1 MALGLLMAIAVSMLT
16 TVSFAWLTLSA
27 NPEVSSVD
35 TSIASNGNLEIA
47 LATGTTDNY
56 APPGE
61 SQVGDSGINTTW
73 GNLINLGSGD
83 YGLENIVLRPALLNR
98 SDLNASPLHGPVYDE
113 TGRVEDMETSFG
125 FARWNSEW
133 SMFESTK
140 DLGVRAI
147 TSMDLGDSGPTR
159 QLYLELSE
167 AADAN
172 ARYVNQYHALAFN
185 SEYMAALASM
195 MTGYMVE
202 NVLKPNNPSLAD
214 KVEDSDLLNS
224 DLAQLAKMYE
234 EAVDCFKS
242 QAAVYAR
249 LLNLQATVMK
259 KEISISGEEILAMEF
274 SDPKTYKD
282 ANVSEEEKYKA
293 YKALRAKGFLTC
305 EDSTDPVITKKL
317 GFVEEIDQ
325 FLADYKTLQ
334 DDLVRINALVAQNK
348 SWKWSK
354 SPKMEDGTTNII
366 DDIIKN
372 LVEVKSCTIS
382 GGDTKDLKIERV
394 GVSAALALADASSE
408 KVPCETKITNGILWR
423 MDNRSGGRIRN
434 DDPLK
439 MTVTAT
445 MVLSVTKTIYSNVS
459 TNATDNYFRNESSF
473 VEALIRQEGE
483 PIYIAKDSY
492 GFAVDFWVRTNAAA
506 SYLTLQGNVLTETKT
521 VEVKGKDANGEEVQL
536 YTIAVKQE
544 NPDSTGEGGAL
555 EDALS
560 TVSYDVYPVFEEGAT
575 EEEKA
580 ELEKVERWCFAD
592 NHTEVTNE
600 SLGLAADAEMPKP
613 SKKMEE
619 IEYVIGFEGDNR
631 VWEGNKHS
639 GLSINSTTQ
648 GSGSCYVFYPETP
661 IDQDRSLEMLKSMR
675 VAFVNESGELLATA
689 KMDTEHHYATTGK
702 VIVPLVLDETESILI
717 GKDDKN
723 NNRYAIT
730 SLQQN
735 VATRITA
742 LVYLDGTL
750 LTNNDVLANADIE
763 GHLNIQFGSSV
774 ALYPLDNE
782 QLYQAELYAEV
793 DSVAPTT
800 FDYDTLTDGQKM
812 TTNVKVRITGTQP
825 DEVQARFIRRLNAT
839 QGTPEAYFSLSDE
852 NEDGVWEGSFDF
864 DYPGEYILRSV
875 MMDGNEKDFLL
886 GENEEYPV
894 VTVKGFTIASVDYG
908 GMPGEIMSDASSY
921 STNVTLRFASNDPKK
936 MPKTLQ
942 GVFTSEGAV
951 VNVNFTYNPTQGY
964 WQGKADFVSSGTYTM
979 DMVIMDGK
987 FTPLSAAQQK
997 EVKMT
1002 LGMRVELETISTTY
1016 MVLDED
1022 KGYEKSLI
1030 MRAKVLDNS
1039 GNSIGRLAG
1048 ARLYYSAGAGTPPLE
1063 TDLTWNN
1070 SRGYYEGE
1078 FATTAGLWKF
1088 DRVEIPNGMND
1099 QGDTLYNTIRVAN
1112 ADAPVFTLIPPDPP
1126 SYVRSGGETRQYLAA
1141 DADAAALSVTLKDAG
1156 AATVFAKF
1164 IKVDDNGN
1172 PVAGVN
1178 PIYRQAVDPVDTSET
1193 IDGVAVSYTTYTV
1206 NLDVGGLWRM
1216 EEISIFNALDKNQV
1230 NHPLPEGGVTDEESF
1245 KKGIRFN
1252 AETTKNEENKYQ
1264 PLTVAVLKASMV
1276 TNISFTNQ
1284 AAGDTLVDSTRGV
1297 LTLGKDAN
1305 GNLTK
1310 TLLAEQKLSAG
1321 AIKVRINDTENL
1333 IGRGYFNVSDVAF
1346 AYEHGSNVSEDGT
1359 TYGGYTDSRFPAGTE
1374 LALMSFTKDSG
1385 SNTNFTL
1392 AANDV
1397 NYQYATRYLPN
1408 KLTFKVMEADPGKET
1423 ITIDDQAKLSEDYK
1437 AFDLEVWSKRP
1448 TVKVT
1453 GVNPGVGTTFTVNT
1467 GASKTNPQGYAQ
1479 TEGVSNSLS
1488 AYEAI
1493 VYIKD
1498 DGEALWGATHSYT
1511 LPKVKLTLSD
1521 MPSSFTNAKAFFPNE
1536 ANAEYDKTYTFT
1548 PSALTQENSI
1558 GGTKSYW
1565 GNVPIY
1571 AAGKQTVTKITVQ
1584 VNSSLSLDVELSHP
1598 VTILESYSHQAVT
1611 FKISDSTYTGS
1622 QPATIQ
1628 LNAPLGKHTITMP
1641 SQNYEWTYTTE
1652 TNKDDEFVQ
1661 VGEATTRTVYTE
1673 RSQRGSGWD
1682 FLSKYYYYTP
1692 YTETTTVYK
1701 ASSQKTT
1708 TTYVKKVTGWKLNG
1722 VTYAPGATVE
1732 VTGPVTITAVIQTTS
1747 TPVTVNTI
1755 RTKTVVTYGNP
1766 GAEVGGTK
1774 NRQYQDL
1781 LITSTDRKET
1791 ITSEE
1796 V

>member
-1 MALGLLMAIAVSMLT
+1 VALGLLMAIAVSMLT

-83 YGLENIVLRPALLNR
+83 YGLENIVLRPALLNT
-98 SDLNASPLHGPVYDE
+98 SDLTGSPLHGPVYDE

-159 QLYLELSE
+159 QLYLDLTEV
-167 AADAN
+167 ANAN
-172 ARYVNQYHALAFN
+172 ARYVNQYLALGGTQ
-185 SEYMAALASM
+185 EYMDALASM

-202 NVLKPNNPSLAD
+202 NVLKPNNASLAD
-214 KVEDSDLLNS
+214 MVEDSELLNS
-224 DLAQLAKMYE
+224 DLVQLAKMYE
-234 EAVDCFKS
+234 AVIDCFKS
-242 QAAVYAR
+242 QASVYAR
-249 LLNLQATVMK
+249 LLNLQARVVG

-274 SDPKTYKD
+274 SDPKTNKD
-282 ANVSEEEKYKA
+282 ANASEDQKYKA
-293 YKALRAKGFLTC
+293 YKALKEKGFLTC
-305 EDSTDPVITKKL
+305 DDSSDPVTAKKT

-325 FLADYKTLQ
+325 FLADYKTMQ

-348 SWKWSK
+348 SWNWTD
-354 SPKMEDGTTNII
+354 SPKMDNGTYII
-366 DDIIKN
+366 DDIISN
-372 LVEVKSCTIS
+372 LVNVNDCTIS
-382 GGDTKDLKIERV
+382 GGDVKDQKIKGV
-394 GVSAALALADASSE
+394 GVSLALKLAEVDE
-408 KVPCETKITNGILWR
+408 CETKITNGILYR
-423 MDNRSGGRIRN
+423 MDSRCGGQIRN
-434 DDPLK
+434 TKGPLK
-439 MTVTAT
+439 MSVTAT
-445 MVLSVTKTIYSNVS
+445 VAGFITQTRTIKSNVS
-459 TNATDNYFRNESSF
+459 TSATDNYFENERAL
-473 VEALIRQEGE
+473 VEALIRKVGE

-492 GFAVDFWVRTNAAA
+492 GFAVDFWVRTNAA
-506 SYLTLQGNVLTETKT
+506 SSFLTLQGNVLTETKT
-521 VEVKGKDANGEEVQL
+521 VEVKGKDAEGEEVQL

-544 NPDSTGEGGAL
+544 NPDASGEGGAL

-580 ELEKVERWCFAD
+580 KLEKVEHWCFAD

-613 SKKMEE
+613 SKKVEE

-702 VIVPLVLDETESILI
+702 VIVPLVLDEMESILI
-717 GKDDKN
+717 GKDDKD

-774 ALYPLDNE
+774 ALYPLNNE
-782 QLYQAELYAEV
+782 KLYQAELYAEV

-921 STNVTLRFASNDPKK
+921 STNVTLRFASNDPDK

-964 WQGKADFVSSGTYTM
+964 WQGRADFVSSGTYTM
-979 DMVIMDGK
+979 SMVIMDGK

-1002 LGMRVELETISTTY
+1002 LGMRVELKTVSPTY
-1016 MVLDED
+1016 IIMDPTKD
-1022 KGYEKSLI
+1022 YEKKLTI
-1030 MRAKVLDNS
+1030 RAQILDNS
-1039 GNSIGRLAG
+1039 GNSLGRLAG
-1048 ARLYYSAGAGTPPLE
+1048 ARLFYSAGRGTPPLE

-1099 QGDTLYNTIRVAN
+1099 QGDALYNTIRVAN
-1112 ADAPVFTLIPPDPP
+1112 TDAPVFTLIPPDPP

-1141 DADAAALSVTLKDAG
+1141 DAEAAALSVTLKDAG

-1230 NHPLPEGGVTDEESF
+1230 NHPLPESGVNDEESF
-1245 KKGIRFN
+1245 RKGIVLN
-1252 AETTKNEENKYQ
+1252 AETTRNEENPYA

-1284 AAGDTLVDSTRGV
+1284 ATGNVLVDSTRGV

-1333 IGRGYFNVSDVAF
+1333 IGRGYFNINDVAF

-1359 TYGGYTDSRFPAGTE
+1359 TYGGYTDARFPAGTE
-1374 LALMSFTKDSG
+1374 LALMSFTKDAG

-1423 ITIDDQAKLSEDYK
+1423 ITITDQEKLSETYK

-1453 GVNPGVGTTFTVNT
+1453 GVNPGVGTTFAVNT
-1467 GASKTNPQGYAQ
+1467 GASKTSPEGYAQ
-1479 TEGVSNSLS
+1479 TKGVSNSFS

-1498 DGEALWGATHSYT
+1498 DGEVLWGATHSYT

-1558 GGTKSYW
+1558 GGTKSDW
-1565 GNVPIY
+1565 GNTPIY

-1611 FKISDSTYTGS
+1611 FQISDSTYTGS

-1652 TNKDDEFVQ
+1652 TNKDGTFTQ
-1661 VGEATTRTVYTE
+1661 VEDATSTRTVYIE
-1673 RSQRGSGWD
+1673 RMQRGSGRD

-1755 RTKTVVTYGNP
+1755 RTKTVVTYESAGS
-1766 GAEVGGTK
+1766 EIGGTK
-1774 NRQYQDL
+1774 SQQYQDR
-1781 LITSTDRKET
+1781 LITSTATKET
-1791 ITSEE
+1791 ITTEE